1 MAVVAVA
8 ALAPCVAVGAAHG
21 AATASPFRTDDW
33 PMLTAPRG
41 AVYRNPVIPGF
52 HPDPSVVRVGDDFFL
67 VTSSFEFFPGVPIF
81 TSRDLVHWR
90 QLGHVLTRESQ
101 LPLQKARP
109 SGGIYAPTL
118 RHHGGTF
125 YVITTNVDGGG
136 NFLVTAKDPAGPRR
150 PPPTSTGS
158 TASRVDVRGRTGPG
172 LEGMSILHGTSL
184 TAS

>member
-41 AVYRNPVIPGF
+41 AAYRNPVIPGF

-81 TSRDLVHWR
+81 TSRDLVR
-90 QLGHVLTRESQ
+90 YLSSEVAGGFTGVYVGLYATGNG
-101 LPLQKARP
+101 RP
-109 SGGIYAPTL
+109 ASAPA
-118 RHHGGTF
+118 HF
-125 YVITTNVDGGG
+125 DWFDYE
-136 NFLVTAKDPAGPRR
+136 PR
-150 PPPTSTGS
+150 
-158 TASRVDVRGRTGPG
+158 
-172 LEGMSILHGTSL
+172 
-184 TAS
+184 